1 MAVGNQVA
9 KPIKDLIKQTKTI
22 SEGNFEAEVF
32 TKRNDEIGQLAIS
45 FNEMTKNLK
54 ETTTSLDNLNTE
66 IIVREEAEA
75 ALLKAARNWQTTFN
89 ASKDII
95 WVLNKDHEVIQS
107 NLAAKDVFGK
117 PIEDMIGMSCYS
129 IVHKNQEPILDC
141 PFERSKK
148 SLQRESMELDIG
160 ENWFEVTTD
169 PILNDD
175 NKFNGAVHIIR
186 DITDR
191 KKIQHEIDF
200 KQTELEKQFKK
211 SEKQR
216 IANLVILKDLNKSTK
231 DLKSEISERKQTE
244 ELLKQRMTEL
254 EIFNN
259 ATVDREIMIN
269 DQRKEINELLLKLGK
284 KVKYKIMV

>member
-1 MAVGNQVA
+1 
-9 KPIKDLIKQTKTI
+9 
-22 SEGNFEAEVF
+22 
-32 TKRNDEIGQLAIS
+32 
-45 FNEMTKNLK
+45 
-54 ETTTSLDNLNTE
+54 
-66 IIVREEAEA
+66 
-75 ALLKAARNWQTTFN
+75 
-89 ASKDII
+89 
-95 WVLNKDHEVIQS
+95 
-107 NLAAKDVFGK
+107 
-117 PIEDMIGMSCYS
+117 
-129 IVHKNQEPILDC
+129 
-141 PFERSKK
+141 
-148 SLQRESMELDIG
+148 MELDIG
-160 ENWFEVTTD
+160 EKWFEVTTD

-175 NKFNGAVHIIR
+175 NKFIGAVHIIR